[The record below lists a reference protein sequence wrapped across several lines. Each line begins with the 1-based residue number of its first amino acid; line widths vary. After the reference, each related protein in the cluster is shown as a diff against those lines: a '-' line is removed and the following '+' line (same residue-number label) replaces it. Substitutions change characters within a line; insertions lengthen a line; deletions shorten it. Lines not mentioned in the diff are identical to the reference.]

1 MFASLWTVNGEDVN
15 LKWWDEGALIE
26 LYLLK
31 TEETELEAYVI
42 SLLLAKQFTV
52 IPNEVQMS
60 FLWFDICYVW
70 FPLLDRRVPSRHSE
84 RSISDTTA
92 LSQEKNWKEACFFLF
107 SISIICSWCIVPI
120 FKNSQAYAKQ
130 FEVVYHVLIL
140 FPKSFY

>member
-60 FLWFDICYVW
+60 FL
-70 FPLLDRRVPSRHSE
+70 
-84 RSISDTTA
+84 
-92 LSQEKNWKEACFFLF
+92 
-107 SISIICSWCIVPI
+107 
-120 FKNSQAYAKQ
+120 
-130 FEVVYHVLIL
+130 
-140 FPKSFY
+140 